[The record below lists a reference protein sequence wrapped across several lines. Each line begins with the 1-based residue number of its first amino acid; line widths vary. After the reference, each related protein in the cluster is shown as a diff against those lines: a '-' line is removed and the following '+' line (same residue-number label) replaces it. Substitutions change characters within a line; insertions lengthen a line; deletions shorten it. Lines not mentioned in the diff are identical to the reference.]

1 MTYKEFCDINEDIIF
16 DEIDESIKSLSL
28 IKRIENQ
35 ILSIIYDNAHLILE
49 KRYIDSQSTYEDM
62 KYDELK

>member
-1 MTYKEFCDINEDIIF
+1 MTYKEFCDRNEDIIF

-28 IKRIENQ
+28 IKHIENQ